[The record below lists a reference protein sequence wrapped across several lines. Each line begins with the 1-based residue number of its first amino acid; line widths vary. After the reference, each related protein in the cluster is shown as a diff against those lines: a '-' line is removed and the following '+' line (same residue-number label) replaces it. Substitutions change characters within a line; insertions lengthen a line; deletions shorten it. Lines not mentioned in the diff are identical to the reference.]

1 MVETRSSKGGPR
13 MSRKSAWLFA
23 MIFAVVCPAQV
34 EQGTITGSVTDQ
46 SDALVA
52 GAQVTVRNV
61 RTGVKAVTR
70 TNTEG
75 YYSAPYLP
83 PGEYEIAIENS
94 GFKKASV
101 AGINLTVGL
110 TATINVKLEVGTVQS
125 EVRVEASAVQL
136 EQQSSSLGNVV
147 GSRQILE
154 LPLNGRN
161 PYSLVTLAPGVMP
174 AGNTG
179 VGPIV
184 SGGRPHSCED
194 IVERDET

>member
-1 MVETRSSKGGPR
+1 
-13 MSRKSAWLFA
+13 MSQKSARLIAIISFA
-23 MIFAVVCPAQV
+23 IANAVVCSAQV
-34 EQGTITGSVTDQ
+34 EQGAITGSVRDQ
-46 SDALVA
+46 SEALVA

-70 TNTEG
+70 TNSEG
-75 YYSAPYLP
+75 YYNAPYLA
-83 PGEYEIAIENS
+83 PGEYEVSVENS

-101 AGINLTVGL
+101 SGITITVGL
-110 TATINVKLEVGTVQS
+110 TATINVKLEVGTVQN
-125 EVRVEASAVQL
+125 EIRVEASAVQL

-154 LPLNGRN
+154 LPLSGRN

-179 VGPIV
+179 TGPIV
-184 SGGRPHSCED
+184 NGGRSNTSEVLADGGRGP
-194 IVERDET
+194 

>member
-1 MVETRSSKGGPR
+1 
-13 MSRKSAWLFA
+13 MSQKSARLIA
-23 MIFAVVCPAQV
+23 IISLAIASAVVCSAQV
-34 EQGTITGSVTDQ
+34 EQGSITGSVTDQ

-70 TNTEG
+70 TNADG

-83 PGEYEIAIENS
+83 PGEYEVAVENS

-101 AGINLTVGL
+101 TGVNLTVGL

-147 GSRQILE
+147 SGRQILE
-154 LPLNGRN
+154 LPLSGRN
-161 PYSLVTLAPGVMP
+161 PYSLVTGAPGVMP
-174 AGNTG
+174 AGNT
-179 VGPIV
+179 
-184 SGGRPHSCED
+184 
-194 IVERDET
+194 